1 MQTQSI
7 HQPWGTGIS
16 PPPPAS
22 PKKAGVRRQKLQ
34 TPGQVAVACARLY
47 REARAGDISVQDA
60 TRLASILAVLGRML
74 SDAELQAVTDR
85 LDRLEGHTVK

>member
-1 MQTQSI
+1 MQTQPI
-7 HQPWGTGIS
+7 NQPWGAGVLPMT
-16 PPPPAS
+16 PAP

-47 REARAGDISVQDA
+47 REARGGDISVQDA

-85 LDRLEGHTVK
+85 LDALEGRTVK